1 MKLMSL
7 LLLAGL
13 ALPGSAIALDDSEL
27 ENLYLQSCQL
37 GVKKNRPVMGAE
49 QVDALC
55 TCRLAF
61 LDAQFSDDTVR
72 LIAEAQ
78 LADNRFSIPRDVYEA
93 DTEILRNCDTDP
105 ETRP

>member
-7 LLLAGL
+7 VLLACL

-37 GVKKNRPVMGAE
+37 GVKKNKPVMGAE
-49 QVDALC
+49 QTDALC
-55 TCRLAF
+55 SCRLAF

-72 LIAEAQ
+72 LIAEAR
-78 LADNRFSIPRDVYEA
+78 LADNLNSIPQAVYNA
-93 DTEILRNCDTDP
+93 DTKILRICDRDP
-105 ETRP
+105 EARP